1 MYGAACIP
9 LELALYIA
17 PGAPRECGGRLTQ
30 PWRGGVDGES
40 RLCGYDLLLFGAMP
54 GADLARSSLVRVRLA
69 REATPGP
76 LLGPRYESLVMRMLE
91 VRIVRHGGDP

>member
-17 PGAPRECGGRLTQ
+17 PVAPRECGGRLTQ
-30 PWRGGVDGES
+30 AWRGCVDGES
-40 RLCGYDLLLFGAMP
+40 RPCWYDLLLFGAMP
-54 GADLARSSLVRVRLA
+54 GANLARSSLVSVTLS

-76 LLGPRYESLVMRMLE
+76 LLGPRYESLVMKNA
-91 VRIVRHGGDP
+91 